1 MLQSAIAK
9 ISEYLTNL
17 RNQVDNLEL
26 QLLSLKQQ
34 SGVKK
39 SDPRLTEIRQEI
51 KTLKGRIADGQR
63 MPDFA
68 VNSYCQNQHSEIGKV
83 TEIKEESGNLQAVV
97 EFENGTNGTYSPHNL
112 TLVAKEDLD
121 FIWLGEPR
129 PKLFRKIDRKECDQ
143 FSVLNREEAIARA
156 ELDRA
161 ISFGQPDLIKQ
172 PHQDKINYCV
182 ARTKALKL
190 KNPEQLEPTEYDQL
204 ELVSQALAQSESIEK
219 LQKIAIANIERHPDC
234 QQRGTTRPD
243 IVENYLEVLQS
254 GSTLPAPKVKFD
266 GQKYWLFDG
275 FHTVETYIQ
284 FGSTEILFQV
294 EEGSFR
300 DAVLA
305 SCGVNAN
312 HGLPRSNKTKRNAV
326 MRLLNDKEWGQWSDR
341 EIAKRCEVSN
351 VFVSGLRKNLTVNI
365 NSDNPRKYNDK
376 YGNQSEMNV
385 ANIGANSQEQEQ
397 EPTPPNQTEE
407 VNQTTQDLQ
416 LVEQKPELP
425 TERTEPPET
434 PESNLEFLPN
444 QLLLIDLADR
454 DHCGEELKAINHK
467 YCFAI
472 TKAATGQNYKVKV
485 YGGSKDCYLVKTED
499 LRPVSQATITLT
511 YEPAEYMAFMSL
523 YGSQD
528 NLIDE
533 LKQTTGGKAI
543 AAK

>member
-1 MLQSAIAK
+1 MLQTEIAK

-17 RNQVDNLEL
+17 RTQVTDLES
-26 QLLSLKQQ
+26 QLEWLKQRPD
-34 SGVKK
+34 VKK
-39 SDPRLTEIRQEI
+39 SDPRLTEIRGKI
-51 KTLKGRIADGQR
+51 RTLKARIADSEK

-68 VNSYCQNQHSEIGKV
+68 VNSYCKNQHGEIGKV
-83 TEIKEESGNLQAVV
+83 TEIKEESGKLLADV

-112 TLVAKEDLD
+112 DLIAKEDLD
-121 FIWLGEPR
+121 YIWLGDPR
-129 PKLFRKIDRKECDQ
+129 PKLIRKIDRKECDQ
-143 FSVLNREEAIARA
+143 LNVLNREEAIARA

-161 ISFGQPDLIKQ
+161 IKFGQPEAIKQ

-204 ELVSQALAQSESIEK
+204 ELVSQALAQPEPTEK
-219 LQKIAIANIERHPDC
+219 LQKIAISSIQRHPDC
-234 QQRGTTRPD
+234 QQRGATRPD
-243 IVENYLEVLQS
+243 IVENYLEALQS
-254 GSTLPAPKVKFD
+254 GGELPAPKVKFD
-266 GQKYWLFDG
+266 GDKYWLFDG
-275 FHTVETYIQ
+275 FHTVETHIQ

-326 MRLLNDKEWGQWSDR
+326 MRLLQDDEWSQWSDR

-351 VFVSGLRKNLTVNI
+351 AFVSGLRKNLTVNI

-407 VNQTTQDLQ
+407 VNQTTQDFP
-416 LVEQKPELP
+416 LVEQKPEPP
-425 TERTEPPET
+425 TERKEPPVI

-454 DHCGEELKAINHK
+454 DHCDADLRAVNHK
-467 YCFAI
+467 YCSVI
-472 TKAATGQNYKVKV
+472 TKTATGQNYKVRV
-485 YGGSKDCYLVKTED
+485 YGGSEDCYLVKTED

-511 YEPAEYMAFMSL
+511 YEPAEYMALMSL

-533 LKQTTGGKAI
+533 LKQTTGGKVI